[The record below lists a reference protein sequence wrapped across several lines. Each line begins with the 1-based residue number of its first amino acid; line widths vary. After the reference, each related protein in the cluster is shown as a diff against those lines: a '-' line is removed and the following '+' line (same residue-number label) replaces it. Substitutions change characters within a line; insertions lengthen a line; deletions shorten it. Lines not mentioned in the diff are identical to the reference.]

1 MPIQKLT
8 STNAFVAIDLEGVP
22 AAGVVRCAPKILQ
35 GGAKDLA
42 RSLTYT
48 FAAFEM
54 KRSGA
59 SAGIN
64 AAGDARG
71 EAIAAFVEE
80 LTPEVAAGDLSISA
94 AKGVEQAELAA
105 LSDADDRHPIAGA
118 TVGDDDLATHLAGLG
133 PVIAAERVLGDLG
146 DKRVAIEGFGV
157 HGPALADA
165 AVARGARIVAV
176 STAKGAMT
184 ADGGIDASELR
195 GSWHSAGEG
204 MVGDEAPP
212 AWKVF
217 GADTDVLFTG
227 SKMGA
232 INHDTASSLTASAVI
247 PHAQLPYTARALAV
261 MTRADIV
268 AVPDFLA
275 TAGPVF
281 AWWPQGGTDDAAA
294 VVADASAAISAV
306 LDEAAGHEDG
316 AFLGACQRAETFLST
331 WRDELPFGRP
341 LAS

>member
-64 AAGDARG
+64 AAADARG
-71 EAIAAFVEE
+71 EAVAAFVEE
-80 LTPEVAAGDLSISA
+80 LTPQVAAGDLSITA
-94 AKGVEQAELAA
+94 AKGVESTELAA

-118 TVGDDDLATHLAGLG
+118 TVGDNDDLATHLAGLG
-133 PVIAAERVLGDLG
+133 PVIAAERVLGGLDG
-146 DKRVAIEGFGV
+146 KRVAIEGFGT
-157 HGPALADA
+157 HGAALADA
-165 AVARGARIVAV
+165 AAARGARIVAV

-184 ADGGIDASELR
+184 AESGIEASELR
-195 GSWHSAGEG
+195 AGWQSAAEG
-204 MVGDEAPP
+204 MVGDDAAP

-217 GADTDVLFTG
+217 GAETDVLFTG
-227 SKMGA
+227 
-232 INHDTASSLTASAVI
+232 
-247 PHAQLPYTARALAV
+247 
-261 MTRADIV
+261 
-268 AVPDFLA
+268 
-275 TAGPVF
+275 
-281 AWWPQGGTDDAAA
+281 
-294 VVADASAAISAV
+294 
-306 LDEAAGHEDG
+306 
-316 AFLGACQRAETFLST
+316 
-331 WRDELPFGRP
+331 
-341 LAS
+341 